1 MVCSAGY
8 LDDVRGHMIASA
20 LPWVYVS
27 LEVNV
32 NVLKYQVQQWLPI
45 FVTVLHTQ
53 QPASCCGMF
62 VSFIYEIV
70 AKVSCTYISQGPNS
84 KI

>member
-8 LDDVRGHMIASA
+8 LDDVWGHMIARA

-32 NVLKYQVQQWLPI
+32 NVLKHQVQQWLPI

-53 QPASCCGMF
+53 QPASLCDMF
-62 VSFIYEIV
+62 VSFNLSM
-70 AKVSCTYISQGPNS
+70 K
-84 KI
+84 